1 MGSRMLERV
10 SIGPKRVRTL
20 FLSDLHLGTKGC
32 QAERLLDFLRHYE
45 AETVYL
51 VGDIVDGW
59 QLKSGW
65 YWPQL
70 HNDVVQ
76 KLLRQARKGARLLYL
91 PGNHDEFLRGYYGT
105 HFGGIEVIEDAIH
118 VGADGKRYLV
128 IHGDLFDV
136 VIRHARWLALLGNN
150 AYDLAIWLNT
160 YFNAI
165 RRGLGLTYWSLSQ
178 WAKLKVK
185 NAVNFIG
192 EYEKALAAEARRR
205 GVDGV
210 ICGHIHH
217 AVMRHDFG
225 LTYVN
230 CGDWVESCTAVVEHF
245 DGRLEIIRW
254 IERESSP
261 DPSEL
266 VLSETPAAPRP
277 GSQWRSA
284 AREPAASLVRSAT
297 EPSQTELSA
306 PPAAGQTRL

>member
-1 MGSRMLERV
+1 MLERV
-10 SIGPKRVRTL
+10 SIGPKQVRTL

-91 PGNHDEFLRGYYGT
+91 PGNHDEFLRDYYGT

-217 AVMRHDFG
+217 AVMRQDFG

-254 IERESSP
+254 IEREASA
-261 DPSEL
+261 DPTEL
-266 VLSETPAAPRP
+266 VMSETPAASRPR
-277 GSQWRSA
+277 SRWRSA
-284 AREPAASLVRSAT
+284 AREPAASVARSAT
-297 EPSQTELSA
+297 APSQTELDA
-306 PPAAGQTRL
+306 PPAAGQLRA